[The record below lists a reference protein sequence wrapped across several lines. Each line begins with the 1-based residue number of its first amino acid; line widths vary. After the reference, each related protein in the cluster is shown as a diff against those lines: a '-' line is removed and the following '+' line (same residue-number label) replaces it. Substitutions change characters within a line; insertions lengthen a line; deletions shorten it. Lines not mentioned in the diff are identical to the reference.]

1 MKTITL
7 TNEQHAVLRALLEW
21 TCGDVSGDTPD
32 ASDDVTDDEDEREH
46 IEAAQI
52 SQTGADAVMVLRVDR
67 PVDTAVLD
75 PIGAAVGAR
84 TVRSVDFG

>member
-1 MKTITL
+1 
-7 TNEQHAVLRALLEW
+7 VLLLEY
-21 TCGDVSGDTPD
+21 PD
-32 ASDDVTDDEDEREH
+32 RPGVMGTVGTLLGEAGVN